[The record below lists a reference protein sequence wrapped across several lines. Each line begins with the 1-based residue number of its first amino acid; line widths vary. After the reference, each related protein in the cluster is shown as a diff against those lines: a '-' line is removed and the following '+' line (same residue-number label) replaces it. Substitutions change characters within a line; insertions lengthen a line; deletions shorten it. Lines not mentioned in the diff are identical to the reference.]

1 MWRDFDVIVHPYITK
16 RKGETMNKEKRYW
29 WLKLPENFFRS
40 KEILYLKRKP
50 DGYRLV
56 YIYQAMMLESLKS
69 GGALYFDSIGETP
82 EEEIGM
88 LIDED
93 PERVAVVV
101 DFLKRYGL
109 MIDSKDRSGYYMPFV
124 EQHTGSEGASAD
136 RVRKFREKRKD
147 DAASQGTAQS
157 NESALHCNESGVTL
171 SRRYR
176 EETELN
182 LYQEKNTDREKKDG
196 SILSSE
202 LTARPSLDE
211 VINYCSVMKLQK
223 VDPERFWRYN
233 EVRNWKIK
241 GNPVNWKALLER
253 WDETQHDP
261 LPTTHEPSYGS
272 LARYEDEDPPWMRS
286 MGSM

>member
-1 MWRDFDVIVHPYITK
+1 M
-16 RKGETMNKEKRYW
+16 
-29 WLKLPENFFRS
+29 PENFFRS

-93 PERVAVVV
+93 PELVAVVV

-136 RVRKFREKRKD
+136 RVRKFRGKRKG
-147 DAASQGTAQS
+147 DAIPQETAQS
-157 NESALHCNESGVTL
+157 NGNALHCNESDVTL
-171 SRRYR
+171 LRRVR
-176 EETELN
+176 EEKEEEKDKRREEL
-182 LYQEKNTDREKKDG
+182 EER
-196 SILSSE
+196 SALSSE
-202 LTARPSLDE
+202 LTDFPSLEE
-211 VINYCSVMKLQK
+211 VREYCASKQLQK
-223 VDPERFWRYN
+223 VDPKRFWNYN
-233 EVRNWKIK
+233 KVRNWKIN
-241 GNPVNWKALLER
+241 GVPVNWKALVEQ
-253 WDETQHDP
+253 WDEKERDP
-261 LPTTHEPSYGS
+261 LPAAHEPSYGS
-272 LARYEDEDPPWMRS
+272 LAQYEDEDPPWMRS
-286 MGSM
+286 MGGM